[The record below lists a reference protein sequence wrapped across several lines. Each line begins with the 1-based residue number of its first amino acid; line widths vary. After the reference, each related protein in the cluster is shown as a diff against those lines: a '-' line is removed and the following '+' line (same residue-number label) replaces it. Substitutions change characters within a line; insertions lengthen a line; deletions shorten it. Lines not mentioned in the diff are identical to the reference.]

1 MQEQDWQSFQN
12 DIGRLKA
19 GAVRKLQSRSGSIMF
34 LYRYFQLS
42 GKIIEKVTQYCVLQ
56 SRT

>member
-19 GAVRKLQSRSGSIMF
+19 GAVRKLQS
-34 LYRYFQLS
+34 LTAQ
-42 GKIIEKVTQYCVLQ
+42 
-56 SRT
+56 